1 VSVIYRYRSAR
12 LDFVP
17 LLLPAERILPKD
29 RKRERQT
36 DTERERE
43 RERERKR
50 TIEQDEKETKR
61 RGRIMAAV

>member
-17 LLLPAERILPKD
+17 LLLPTERILLKE
-29 RKRERQT
+29 REG
-36 DTERERE
+36 ERERE
-43 RERERKR
+43 RERERWSKTR
-50 TIEQDEKETKR
+50 NIDGGKG